1 MSNLGQSGK
10 NEHKHIL
17 TISITCLIFFI
28 LDRIFKYLAI
38 VGKISYRRNFGVA
51 FSINIPEQLSYY
63 YIAILLIIL
72 FFLLWQTAKAIKK
85 GYWLLVTGYWL
96 LLLGAISNLIDRL
109 KLGYII
115 DYINFDFFY
124 NNLADIMIGAGAIIL
139 ITYQLWLK
147 KKTPHFYN

>member
-10 NEHKHIL
+10 NKHKHIL

-72 FFLLWQTAKAIKK
+72 FFLLWQTAKAIKR

-109 KLGYII
+109 KFGYII

-147 KKTPHFYN
+147 KKTPRFYN